1 MESTVYHT
9 VMPSHVPVFRYAY
22 TWRARPHSMPVLE
35 AIKPSVAG
43 DKIPRKIGKGDPFY
57 SSCTV
62 VPVRYKHVSPH
73 HAASELMQMGFSAC
87 FLLFGRSSGLYN
99 RVETQPGLDQFS
111 SDPDGLR
118 DQSLGPLL
126 EWAHAVVP
134 ERQWSSTPLFMLATA
149 GLRKLPE
156 AEQKTL
162 MEGARGVLARSGFR
176 CGPVGNAPSTY
187 IWSGNST
194 AALHGSSIIISDS
207 CVLFIN

>member
-1 MESTVYHT
+1 MYRST
-9 VMPSHVPVFRYAY
+9 S
-22 TWRARPHSMPVLE
+22 
-35 AIKPSVAG
+35 
-43 DKIPRKIGKGDPFY
+43 KIQTSFA
-57 SSCTV
+57 SSCRIRTD
-62 VPVRYKHVSPH
+62 
-73 HAASELMQMGFSAC
+73 ANGISAC
-87 FLLFGRSSGLYN
+87 FLIFGCSSGLYN

-156 AEQKTL
+156 AEQKAL

-176 CGPVGNAPSTY
+176 SAGVIHTYVYMEQCDLPDPCCLLPIPRSPCGPLPPAGSTPPGRASSLGRTRAPMD
-187 IWSGNST
+187 
-194 AALHGSSIIISDS
+194 GSR
-207 CVLFIN
+207 